1 MSAKAILYQDLAR
14 KAIKNGMNV
23 LAEAVSA
30 TLGPKGRNV
39 VLGKKF
45 GTPQIVNDG
54 VTIAKEINLTD
65 NLENAGVCLI
75 RQATS
80 KTNEVAGD
88 GTTTATVLAY
98 AIIKHGMR
106 NVAAGSNPIVLK
118 RGIERAT
125 EFVAQQI
132 TSYSRPLRG
141 PLDITNV
148 AIISSG
154 NDVEVGSLI
163 AKAQTK
169 VGREGLISIEEGK
182 STVNELEIT
191 KGMKFDQG
199 FTSGYFITDQKRM
212 QTILENAYIL
222 ITDNTITSVKD
233 ELLPTLELV
242 SKTDDPLLI
251 ISDNI
256 QKDVLATLILNKM
269 KGIINV
275 IAVRAPAF
283 GERRKAL
290 LSDLAIL
297 TGGQVIS
304 AESGSSLQNVDIKS
318 LGRARRVIVDKES
331 TTIISDSNKREVFS
345 RCEQL
350 RRELETSDSI
360 YEKKKLKERLGK
372 LSGGVAVIR
381 VGGATE
387 TEMKD
392 RKLRIED
399 AVNATRAA
407 VEEGVVPGGGSTLA
421 HISEELRKWCKV
433 ELRGDE
439 LIGAFIV
446 EKALSAPLK
455 KIASNAGKNG
465 AVVLER
471 VKHSD
476 YEVGY
481 NAVTNKFVDM
491 FDIGIIDPVRVTR
504 STLQNATS
512 IASMVLT
519 TECIIIDK
527 PLRSVLYSSQ
537 NVNKQ

>member
-304 AESGSSLQNVDIKS
+304 AESGSSLHNVDIKS

>member
-304 AESGSSLQNVDIKS
+304 AESGSSLQNLDIKS

-465 AVVLER
+465 SVVLER

>member
-304 AESGSSLQNVDIKS
+304 AESGSSLHNLDIKS

-471 VKHSD
+471 VKQSD

>member
-275 IAVRAPAF
+275 VAVRAPAF

-304 AESGSSLQNVDIKS
+304 AESGSSLHNLDIKS

-465 AVVLER
+465 SVVLER

>member
-304 AESGSSLQNVDIKS
+304 AESGSSLHNLDIKS

-465 AVVLER
+465 AVVLEK

>member
-304 AESGSSLQNVDIKS
+304 AESGSSLHNVDIKS

-471 VKHSD
+471 VKQSD

>member
-275 IAVRAPAF
+275 VAVRAPAF

-304 AESGSSLQNVDIKS
+304 AESGSSLHNLDIKS

-491 FDIGIIDPVRVTR
+491 FDIGIIDPVRVAR

>member
-54 VTIAKEINLTD
+54 VTIAKEINLMD

-222 ITDNTITSVKD
+222 LTDNTITSVKD

-275 IAVRAPAF
+275 VAVRAPAF

-304 AESGSSLQNVDIKS
+304 AESGSSLHNVDIKS

-421 HISEELRKWCKV
+421 HISEELRKWCKM

>member
-222 ITDNTITSVKD
+222 LTDNTITSVKD

-304 AESGSSLQNVDIKS
+304 AESGSSLHNVDIKS

-421 HISEELRKWCKV
+421 HISEELRKWCKA

-455 KIASNAGKNG
+455 KISSNAGKNG
-465 AVVLER
+465 AVVIER

>member
-275 IAVRAPAF
+275 VAVRAPAF

-304 AESGSSLQNVDIKS
+304 AESGSSLQNLDIKS

-465 AVVLER
+465 SVVLER